1 MPLKS
6 DYGIENHGITN
17 TGDALW
23 NFNTPRLYE
32 EIIKRREGVVVHL
45 GPVVVRTGHHTA
57 RAANEKFIVKEPS
70 SEGNIWWGKVNR
82 PFDEEQ
88 FSALYLRLMAYLQG
102 KDLFI
107 QDCFAGAEKEYRIP
121 IRVITE
127 TAWHNLFARNMFIQ
141 ARWEELESHV
151 PEFTVLHV
159 PYFHAIPEI
168 DATNSE
174 AFIIIH
180 FGRKLVII
188 GGTAYAGEIKK
199 SIFTILNYLLPQE
212 HVMTMH
218 SSANAGEK
226 GDVALFF
233 GLSGTGKT
241 TLSTDPSRHL
251 IGDDEHG
258 WSDRG
263 VFNFEGGC
271 YAKAIRLSKESEP
284 EIYECTRK
292 FGTILENVAFNI
304 DTRRIDLDDASLTEN
319 TRAAYPISHIP
330 TAKRSKVGGHP
341 ENIIMLTADAFG
353 IMPPISRLTPEQT
366 LYHFIS
372 GYTSKIGATE
382 IGLGKEPQ
390 ATFSACFGAPFMAL
404 HPYAYAQ
411 LLKEKILKHNVK
423 CWLVNTGWVGGPYGI
438 GNRIKLGYTRQ
449 MVKAALDGTLEKA
462 SFVEEEVFGLKIPED
477 CQDVP
482 KEILNPVQT
491 WKDRSDYMEKARDLA
506 KKFRENF
513 EQFEK
518 DCQPEVLEAG
528 PRI

>member
-6 DYGIENHGITN
+6 NYGIENHGITN
-17 TGDALW
+17 TGDVFW
-23 NFNTPRLYE
+23 NVNTPRLYE
-32 EIIKRREGVVVHL
+32 EIIKRREGAVVHL
-45 GPVVVRTGHHTA
+45 GPIIVRTGHHTA

-70 SEGNIWWGKVNR
+70 SEKNIWWGKENR
-82 PFDEEQ
+82 PFEEDR
-88 FSALYLRLMAYLQG
+88 FNTLYLRLMAYLQG
-102 KDLFI
+102 RDLFI
-107 QDCFAGAEKEYRIP
+107 QDCFAGADPEYRIP
-121 IRVITE
+121 IRVIAE
-127 TAWHNLFARNMFIQ
+127 TAWHSLFARNIFIQ
-141 ARWEELESHV
+141 ARWEELESHI
-151 PEFTVLHV
+151 PEFAVLHV
-159 PYFHAIPEI
+159 PNFHAIPQI
-168 DATNSE
+168 DGTHSE

-180 FGRKLVII
+180 FGKKLVII

-212 HVMTMH
+212 RVMTMH
-218 SSANAGEK
+218 SSANIGER

-241 TLSTDPSRHL
+241 TLSTDPSRRL

-258 WSDRG
+258 WSNRG

-271 YAKAIRLSKESEP
+271 YAKAINLSKESEP

-304 DTRRIDLDDASLTEN
+304 DTRRIDLDDARLTEN
-319 TRAAYPISHIP
+319 TRAAYPITHIP
-330 TAKRSKVGGHP
+330 TAERSKIGGHP

-372 GYTSKIGATE
+372 GYTSKIGGTE
-382 IGLGKEPQ
+382 IGLGREPQ

-411 LLKEKILKHNVK
+411 LLREKILKHNVK

-438 GNRIKLGYTRQ
+438 GSRIKLKYTRQ
-449 MVKAALDGTLEKA
+449 MVKAALSGTLEKS
-462 SFVEEEVFGLKIPED
+462 SFVEEKVFGLKIPVE
-477 CQDVP
+477 CEDVP
-482 KEILNPVQT
+482 KEILNPVQA
-491 WKDRSDYMEKARDLA
+491 WEKKSDYMEKAKELA
-506 KKFRENF
+506 NKFRENF
-513 EQFEK
+513 KQFEK
-518 DCQPEVLEAG
+518 DCEPETLEAG
-528 PRI
+528 PKI

>member
-1 MPLKS
+1 MPLQS
-6 DYGIENHGITN
+6 NYGIENHGITN
-17 TGDALW
+17 TGDLFW
-23 NFNTPRLYE
+23 NLNTPRLYE
-32 EIIKRREGVVVHL
+32 EIIKRREGFVAHL
-45 GPVVVRTGHHTA
+45 GPIIVRTDYHTA

-70 SEGNIWWGKVNR
+70 SESNIWWGNANR
-82 PFDEEQ
+82 PFEEVR
-88 FSALYLRLMAYLQG
+88 FNALYLRLMAYLQG

-107 QDCFAGAEKEYRIP
+107 QDCFAGADPEYRIP
-121 IRVITE
+121 IRIITE
-127 TAWHNLFARNMFIQ
+127 TAWHNLFARNIFLQ
-141 ARWEELESHV
+141 AKWEELESHI

-159 PYFHAIPEI
+159 PHFHAIPKI
-168 DATNSE
+168 DGTNSE

-180 FGRKLVII
+180 FGQKLVII

-212 HVMTMH
+212 RVMTMH
-218 SSANAGEK
+218 SSANIGEK

-241 TLSTDPSRHL
+241 TLSTDPSRRL

-271 YAKAIRLSKESEP
+271 YAKAINLSKESEP

-292 FGTILENVAFNI
+292 FGTILENVAFNV
-304 DTRRIDLDDASLTEN
+304 DTRRLDLEDATLTEN
-319 TRAAYPISHIP
+319 TRAAYPITHIP
-330 TAKRSKVGGHP
+330 TAERSKMGGHP

-372 GYTSKIGATE
+372 GYTSKIGGTE

-411 LLKEKILKHNVK
+411 LLREKILKHKVK

-438 GNRIKLGYTRQ
+438 GNRIKLKYTRQ
-449 MVKAALDGTLEKA
+449 MVKAALDGTLENS
-462 SFVEEEVFGLKIPED
+462 SFVEEKVFGLKIPEE

-482 KEILNPVQT
+482 KEILNPVQA
-491 WKDRSDYMEKARDLA
+491 WKNQSDYMEKASELA
-506 KKFRENF
+506 NKFRENF
-513 EQFEK
+513 QQFAK
-518 DCQPEVLEAG
+518 DCKSETLEAG
-528 PRI
+528 PKI